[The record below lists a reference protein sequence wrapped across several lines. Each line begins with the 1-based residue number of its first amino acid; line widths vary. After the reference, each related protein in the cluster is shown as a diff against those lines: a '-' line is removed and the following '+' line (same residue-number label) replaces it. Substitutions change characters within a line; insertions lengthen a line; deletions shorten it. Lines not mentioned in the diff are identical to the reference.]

1 MKINISEKEIL
12 KKSPNGYGIGG
23 NHYTVLLSHLS
34 TYFNDSVILELG
46 TLYGKSAAA
55 LAYNKTNQVYT
66 YDIEHNKEA
75 VVLFGDFDNIEYII
89 ADCIGSKWSGTH
101 IDDGSISDREIILSS
116 KLIFLD
122 TDPHDGIQEKAVSDF
137 LIENNWKG
145 IMVCDDTG
153 FGLEEKKQ
161 NSHPAMREWWNS
173 VDVKKYDISDSVYA
187 AGTGTGIMCFGNQEI
202 ITK

>member
-1 MKINISEKEIL
+1 MKINISEREIL

-55 LAYNKTNQVYT
+55 LAYNKTNTVYT
-66 YDIEHNKEA
+66 YDVEHSHFADE
-75 VVLFGDFDNIEYII
+75 VFEGFDNIRYII
-89 ADCIGSKWSGTH
+89 GNCIENKWEETS

-137 LIENNWKG
+137 LIENKWKG
-145 IMVCDDTG
+145 IMVCDDIG
-153 FGLEEKKQ
+153 LGLEEDKTHFHPEMKK
-161 NSHPAMREWWNS
+161 WWHS
-173 VDVKKYDISDSVYA
+173 VDIKKYNISDSVYA

>member
-1 MKINISEKEIL
+1 MKINISEREIL

-23 NHYTVLLSHLS
+23 HHYTVLLSHLS

-55 LAYNKTNQVYT
+55 LAYNKTNTVYT
-66 YDIEHNKEA
+66 YDVEHSHFADE
-75 VVLFGDFDNIEYII
+75 VFEGFDNIRYII
-89 ADCIGSKWSGTH
+89 GNCIENKWEETS

-137 LIENNWKG
+137 LIENKWKG
-145 IMVCDDTG
+145 IMVCDDIG
-153 FGLEEKKQ
+153 LGLEEDKTHFHPEMKK
-161 NSHPAMREWWNS
+161 WWHS
-173 VDVKKYDISDSVYA
+173 VDIKKYNISDSVYA

>member
-1 MKINISEKEIL
+1 MKINISEREIL

-55 LAYNKTNQVYT
+55 LAYNKTNTVYT
-66 YDIEHNKEA
+66 YDVEHSHFADE
-75 VVLFGDFDNIEYII
+75 VFEGFDNIRYII
-89 ADCIGSKWSGTH
+89 GNCIENKWEETS

-137 LIENNWKG
+137 LIENKWKG
-145 IMVCDDTG
+145 IMVCDDIG
-153 FGLEEKKQ
+153 LGLEEDKTHFHPEMKK
-161 NSHPAMREWWNS
+161 WWHS
-173 VDVKKYDISDSVYA
+173 VDIKKYNISDSVYA

-202 ITK
+202 IS

>member
-1 MKINISEKEIL
+1 MKINISEREIL

-55 LAYNKTNQVYT
+55 LAYNKTNTVYT
-66 YDIEHNKEA
+66 YDVEHSHFADE
-75 VVLFGDFDNIEYII
+75 VFEGFDNIRYII
-89 ADCIGSKWSGTH
+89 GNCIENKWEETS

-137 LIENNWKG
+137 LIENKWKG
-145 IMVCDDTG
+145 IMVCDDIG
-153 FGLEEKKQ
+153 LGLEEDKTHFHPEMKK
-161 NSHPAMREWWNS
+161 WWHS
-173 VDVKKYDISDSVYA
+173 VDIKKYNISDSVYA

-202 ITK
+202 ITE